1 MMSGVEESGLN
12 IMMCCASCGI
22 AGVDDIKLKNCT
34 ACYLVKY
41 CSVKCQKEHR
51 PKHKRACKKRAAEL
65 RDELLFKQNESS
77 HFGDC
82 PICFLPLPIGNACPL
97 TACCCKRICNGCNYA
112 NQMRE
117 VNGSLEGKCPFC
129 RHPLPKSQEEVM
141 KNIMKR
147 VEANDPFA
155 MCHMG
160 DKRYDEGDYKGAVD
174 YFKKAAGLGDV
185 GAHFELSR
193 LYRDGKGVEKDK
205 KKELHHLE
213 EAAIG
218 GQLSARFYLGC
229 FEGNSGRHERAM
241 KHFIISA
248 SLGEEDSMNSLKR
261 GAYAGLVS
269 EEDFAAALRAHQ
281 AAVDATKSPQRE
293 AAEAFLQSI

>member
-1 MMSGVEESGLN
+1 MMSGVEGSDD
-12 IMMCCASCGI
+12 MMRCASCGI
-22 AGVDDIKLKNCT
+22 AGVDDIKLKKCT

-41 CSVKCQKEHR
+41 CSIKCQKQQR

-65 RDELLFKQNESS
+65 HDELLFKQNESS

-82 PICFLPLPIGNACPL
+82 PICFLPLPIDNACPL
-97 TACCCKRICNGCNYA
+97 TGCCSNFICNGCNYA

-117 VNGSLEGKCPFC
+117 QEENLKHTCPFC
-129 RHPLPKSQEEVM
+129 RHPLPNSQEEADR
-141 KNIMKR
+141 NYMKR

-160 DKRYDEGDYKGAVD
+160 GKRCDEGDYDGAFE
-174 YFKKAAGLGDV
+174 YWTKAAGLGHV
-185 GAHFELSR
+185 AAHFELSCM
-193 LYRDGKGVEKDK
+193 YRDGKGVEKDK

-229 FEGNSGRHERAM
+229 FEGKSGRHERAM
-241 KHFIISA
+241 HHFIISA
-248 SLGEEDSMNSLKR
+248 SLGEEDSMNSLKN

-293 AAEAFLQSI
+293 AAEAFRHLM